1 MDFLLKQQ
9 DNFATIVIDN
19 GDLLFAQIMG
29 EAEDE
34 LNRELKA
41 QDWRAIKGLWNSTLF
56 AVGRSKQNFVMTVG
70 RKDIAFT
77 REEGHMPGIEGKMVI
92 VPQDLPHAEKNV
104 PRFVDL
110 ILKTDVQRDKLN
122 RPTSIHTVTFVGGR
136 RPPSIPP
143 EQLHT
148 GRVWKFDSR
157 KEVDVWGE
165 VIAPLDAAWSD
176 GAVEHLGIDPKE
188 VSQAGGEMKSAW
200 EDQQVGSILA
210 SLRAAPDLD
219 TLKRVWLDAEVNVN
233 KDLPPN
239 KRQIIIDEK
248 ERRKKELARG

>member
-1 MDFLLKQQ
+1 MSVALPPRLAALQSQTGKHRAGRKILVFGDSKTGKSFFAASAPHPIAALACIEPGIVPYLRKDKGDMSFEINTRDDYYAAMDFLLKQQ

-104 PRFVDL
+104 PRFVED
-110 ILKTDVQRDKLN
+110 
-122 RPTSIHTVTFVGGR
+122 
-136 RPPSIPP
+136 
-143 EQLHT
+143 
-148 GRVWKFDSR
+148 R
-157 KEVDVWGE
+157 KSVV
-165 VIAPLDAAWSD
+165 
-176 GAVEHLGIDPKE
+176 
-188 VSQAGGEMKSAW
+188 
-200 EDQQVGSILA
+200 
-210 SLRAAPDLD
+210 
-219 TLKRVWLDAEVNVN
+219 
-233 KDLPPN
+233 
-239 KRQIIIDEK
+239 
-248 ERRKKELARG
+248 